1 MITRSFV
8 RKLPNVQMV
17 QFANRQQLPSSQL
30 VTSAPARKGTIWYIL
45 IQHTILYIEIIH
57 ESNVDN

>member
-17 QFANRQQLPSSQL
+17 QFAKKAATSEFAVSHFRPGTEGHYL
-30 VTSAPARKGTIWYIL
+30 VHT
-45 IQHTILYIEIIH
+45 HTILYIEIIH